1 MVKHKKPNTFYDVY
15 TRKETDRKVTHYCP
29 GCGHGNAHKLIA
41 ELIDELG
48 IQDRVIFISPV
59 GCSVFAY
66 YYFDV
71 GNIEAA
77 HGRAPS
83 VGTGIRR
90 SRENAIVISYQGDGD
105 LAGIGMGSIVHAANR
120 GENMTVFFINNA
132 IYGMTGGQ
140 MAPTTLIGQKTQ
152 TTPLGRAPGR
162 DGNPLG
168 MCEIINALKLP
179 VYIERVSLGNPARIM
194 RARRAF
200 KKGLLNQVEKKGFSF
215 IEVLSPCPV
224 NWKMSPPEAR
234 KWIMETLEPEYPVK
248 KFRDIGN
255 KIDTETKF
263 PFLGDNELLAML
275 RSDSEG
281 LPVTESGKTI
291 ETQMIKIAGFGGQ
304 GVMSA
309 GVLLADCAAKE
320 GLHSTWLP
328 SYGPEMRG
336 GTANA
341 SVILSSEP
349 IGSPVINFPNVLI
362 TMNGPSLDT
371 FEEKVKPGGLIL
383 INSSI
388 INTKVTR
395 KDVQVIYVPAT
406 EIAKQAGL
414 IATANVVIITVYLL
428 ATGVLEIDTLR
439 SIIPQSIKK
448 ANLTNVNLKA
458 IEMGITFY
466 EKNVS
471 SENPQVPPQVPNLR

>member
-15 TRKETDRKVTHYCP
+15 TRKETDQNVTHYCP

-66 YYFDV
+66 YYLDV

-90 SRENAIVISYQGDGD
+90 SREDAIVIAYQGDGD

-120 GENMTVFFINNA
+120 GENMTVFFVNNA

-152 TTPLGRAPGR
+152 TTPLGRSPGR
-162 DGNPLG
+162 DGNPVG

-215 IEVLSPCPV
+215 IEILSPCPV
-224 NWKMSPPEAR
+224 NWKMSPLEAQ
-234 KWIMETLEPEYPVK
+234 KWIMETLEPEFPVK

-255 KIDTETKF
+255 KIDTEKKY
-263 PFLGDNELLAML
+263 PFLGDKQLLAML

-281 LPVTESGKTI
+281 LPVTEGDKTI

-309 GVLLADCAAKE
+309 GVLLADCATKE

-341 SVILSSEP
+341 SVILSSGP
-349 IGSPVINFPNVLI
+349 IGSPVVNYPNVLI

-383 INSSI
+383 VNSSI
-388 INTKVTR
+388 IDTKVSR
-395 KDVQVIYVPAT
+395 KDVRA
-406 EIAKQAGL
+406 IAKQAGL
-414 IATANVVIITVYLL
+414 IATANVVITTVYLL
-428 ATGVLEIDTLR
+428 ATGVIEIDTLR

-448 ANLTNVNLKA
+448 ANLTDVNLKA
-458 IEMGITFY
+458 IEGGIAYY
-466 EKNVS
+466 EQNVAAES
-471 SENPQVPPQVPNLR
+471 PQETLTQ